1 MPKTYVIADLHGR
14 YDLLMKALSAINQRA
29 DLVQGEK
36 IITLGDYVDRG
47 PQSAHVINALMH
59 FGEDGQL
66 AGIKLICLT
75 GNHEQIM
82 VETIRK
88 PLHPEWWIANG
99 GDQTLMSYG
108 HSARGYY
115 NPGVVPKE
123 HLDWLAALPV
133 YHQDKYRIY
142 VHAGVEPNTP
152 LEDQNIELL
161 SWRIYPKGA
170 DGGLWKGGS
179 CKHVVHGHEQ
189 FPDGPKL
196 YLHRTNLDCMSWDT
210 GRLVIGVFD
219 DDTPGGPI
227 DLIEITD
234 DGRPARSMHVQE
246 RQKPE

>member
-1 MPKTYVIADLHGR
+1 MPKTYVIADLHGM
-14 YDLLMKALSAINQRA
+14 YGLLDHAFGVIAAREPTSAT
-29 DLVQGEK
+29 
-36 IITLGDYVDRG
+36 IITLGDYIDRG
-47 PQSAHVINALMH
+47 PNSSMIIACLMR
-59 FGEDGQL
+59 GNPLSQL
-66 AGIKLICLT
+66 KLICLT

-196 YLHRTNLDCMSWDT
+196 YLHRTNLDCKSWDT

-234 DGRPARSMHVQE
+234 DGRAPARSMHVQE